1 MTAPGDRV
9 EQQRRYFFEPLL
21 ALAGG
26 TLKGRRV
33 LDAGCGDG
41 TWTLQALE
49 AGADF
54 VLALDDGTRAVEL
67 ARERLASAAV
77 DPARY
82 EIRREEV
89 SAAHLEGTYEVALSV
104 SFMERSGKPV
114 ELFELL
120 ARAGTRL
127 AVIETALSGAPSS
140 FFELVL
146 EPAGAVPSDGVALLP
161 SRDAIVELAAEFDY
175 DCVPLAHAMGD
186 YAGLEEYEAQR
197 RVAFICASEAAL
209 DALEWED
216 PPPVTPW
223 WRALLDPASRGWQV
237 PAP

>member
-1 MTAPGDRV
+1 MSGPSDRV

-21 ALAGG
+21 ALSGG
-26 TLKGRRV
+26 TLRGRRV
-33 LDAGCGDG
+33 LDAGCGEG

-54 VLALDDGTRAVEL
+54 VLGLDTDGRAVEL
-67 ARERLASAAV
+67 ARERLAAAAV

-82 EIRREEV
+82 EIRREDV
-89 SAAHLEGTYEVALSV
+89 TAAPIEGGYEVALSV
-104 SFMERSGKPV
+104 AFMERSGKPV

-120 ARAGTRL
+120 ARAGSRL
-127 AVIETALSGAPSS
+127 VVIDTALSGAPSS
-140 FFELVL
+140 FFELAM

-161 SRDAIVELAAEFDY
+161 SREAIVELAAEFDY

-186 YAGLEEYEAQR
+186 RAGVGDYAAQR
-197 RVAFICASEAAL
+197 RVAFICASEAPL
-209 DALEWED
+209 DALEWEE

-223 WRALLDPASRGWQV
+223 WRALLDPSSRGWQV
-237 PAP
+237 PA

>member
-1 MTAPGDRV
+1 MTGPGPRA

-26 TLKGRRV
+26 TLAGRRV

-54 VLALDDGTRAVEL
+54 VLGLDSDERAIEH
-67 ARERLASAAV
+67 ARERLGAAAV

-82 EIRREEV
+82 ELRREDV
-89 SAAHLEGTYEVALSV
+89 TAARIDGRYEVALCV
-104 SFMERSGKPV
+104 GTMERTGKPV
-114 ELFELL
+114 ELFELF
-120 ARAGTRL
+120 ARAGSGL
-127 AVIETALSGAPSS
+127 VVIDTALSGAPSS
-140 FFELVL
+140 FFELLL
-146 EPAGAVPSDGVALLP
+146 EPAGAVPSDGVVLLP
-161 SRDAIVELAAEFDY
+161 SREAIVELATEFDY

-186 YAGLEEYEAQR
+186 YAGLGDYAVQR

-209 DALEWED
+209 DSLEWEE

-223 WRALLDPASRGWQV
+223 WRALLDPSSRGWQV
-237 PAP
+237 PA

>member
-26 TLKGRRV
+26 TLRGRRV

-41 TWTLQALE
+41 TWTLQALA

-54 VLALDDGTRAVEL
+54 VLALDEDERAVES
-67 ARERLASAAV
+67 ASERLAAV
-77 DPARY
+77 DPTRY
-82 EIRREEV
+82 EIRREDV
-89 SAAHLEGTYEVALSV
+89 TAAPVAGRYDAALCV

-114 ELFELL
+114 ELFELFK
-120 ARAGTRL
+120 RAGAGL
-127 AVIETALSGAPSS
+127 VAIDTALSGAPSS
-140 FFELVL
+140 FFELVM
-146 EPAGAVPSDGVALLP
+146 EPAGAVPSDGVTLLP
-161 SRDAIVELAAEFDY
+161 SREAVVELAAEFDY

-186 YAGLEEYEAQR
+186 YAGLGDYAAQR
-197 RVAFICASEAAL
+197 RVAFICACEAAL
-209 DALEWED
+209 DALEWEE

-223 WRALLDPASRGWQV
+223 WRALLDPASRGWQM
-237 PAP
+237 PA